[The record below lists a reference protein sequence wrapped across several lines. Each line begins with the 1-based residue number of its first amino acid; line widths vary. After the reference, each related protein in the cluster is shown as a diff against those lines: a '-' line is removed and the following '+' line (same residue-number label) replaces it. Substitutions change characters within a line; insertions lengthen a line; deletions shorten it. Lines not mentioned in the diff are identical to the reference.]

1 MKKIKY
7 IDLFAGCGGLS
18 LGFDLSGDF
27 ESVAFV
33 ENWKPAI
40 DTFKENFPNS
50 ILLGED
56 ITKVIKEDVKKL
68 LKESYAYTNSDMI
81 NDLPNEQQR
90 VDLFLNEL
98 AEKDKLTIKRPFNEW
113 TPTPPTYKFTQ
124 PEYVKLK
131 KNWCK
136 NFNFKINVLF
146 ITNDFRKINKEM

>member
-1 MKKIKY
+1 MNEIK
-7 IDLFAGCGGLS
+7 
-18 LGFDLSGDF
+18 
-27 ESVAFV
+27 
-33 ENWKPAI
+33 
-40 DTFKENFPNS
+40 TQH
-50 ILLGED
+50 
-56 ITKVIKEDVKKL
+56 KEDVKKL
-68 LKESYAYTNSDMI
+68 LKESYAYTNSAMI

-136 NFNFKINVLF
+136 NFNFKINVKPTTEDTQPEGEREMNDWMKGLAWGIIAGILLASVIWVIVFKF
-146 ITNDFRKINKEM
+146 IID